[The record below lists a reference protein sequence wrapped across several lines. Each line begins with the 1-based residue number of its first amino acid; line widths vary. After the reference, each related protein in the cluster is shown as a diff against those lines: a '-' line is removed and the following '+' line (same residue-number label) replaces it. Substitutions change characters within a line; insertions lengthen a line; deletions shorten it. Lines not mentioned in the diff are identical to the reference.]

1 MWPEIWYV
9 YVAPLNRMGEGS
21 SGWMKSTRMD
31 ICGEKSHERGFCIP
45 LLVGYIY
52 TIICRMIYI
61 YIPLGFQLILLVG
74 FRWPIHSIRIS
85 KFAKILGTFLKDRD
99 EEEEWRFTWDLN
111 GFHRF

>member
-52 TIICRMIYI
+52 IYD
-61 YIPLGFQLILLVG
+61 YM
-74 FRWPIHSIRIS
+74 
-85 KFAKILGTFLKDRD
+85 
-99 EEEEWRFTWDLN
+99 
-111 GFHRF
+111 